1 MIQKTNGINGSSGF
15 NNSINNLHSYPG
27 YGVDFESLLR
37 EKLTEEKTL
46 VKSEGLKFSKHAQKR
61 VEQRGIELT
70 ENLMQSLNEAVDKA
84 RQKGV
89 NDMVVIGEKGAF
101 VVNVANNVVVTT
113 MTQSEM
119 KENVFTNIDGA
130 ILI

>member
-15 NNSINNLHSYPG
+15 NNSINNLRSYPG

-37 EKLTEEKTL
+37 EKLTEDKPI
-46 VKSEGLKFSKHAQKR
+46 VKNEGLKFSKHAQKR

-130 ILI
+130 MLI